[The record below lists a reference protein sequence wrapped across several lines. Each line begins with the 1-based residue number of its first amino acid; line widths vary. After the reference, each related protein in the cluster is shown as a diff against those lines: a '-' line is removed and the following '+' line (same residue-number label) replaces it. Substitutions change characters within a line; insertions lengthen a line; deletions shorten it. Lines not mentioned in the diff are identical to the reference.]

1 MRYTNQT
8 DMHIIRRAS
17 ADPSRRV
24 RRHLSGYGSFGAG
37 AAVGQTITGL
47 KAGTTAASVST
58 AVGVSVGSAIGAGAA
73 AGSVIPL
80 VGTAIGAIVG
90 LVASG
95 VLNRKKDPEDFNF
108 QQAMAIAAAHGP
120 QAVLDIGNK
129 YLVLAGLFDLHPDQI
144 KGNIPIYKKY
154 GRMGEYKFVT
164 DMCNL
169 IQSAANAGQ
178 ITANDTPQ
186 TVFNRIVQPW
196 INGFGFG
203 TMSDSNASMITYI
216 LLGMTAEYLA
226 GLQTQWYDVG
236 GRYPFGSLPPFS
248 LPAAAQPSQPQVT
261 ASPTPSPIAS
271 TPSPAQVQANQEL
284 QRWQSGIMPNMGDN
298 IHYAYNG
305 QSFLALPQVAMY
317 VEADPLT
324 HAWVVAIGGQKYVLN
339 GSILQAYTPPATQ
352 QSTQAVSATDTS
364 TGASIP
370 AQYLPAPTGGGGGYY
385 PAPTAATV
393 PTGVTAASTSPNTL
407 MEIGLGLAA
416 LVGVMYVMQH
426 RGHR

>member
-24 RRHLSGYGSFGAG
+24 RRHLGMGGFGAG
-37 AAVGQTITGL
+37 AAVGQAVTGL
-47 KAGTTAASVST
+47 KAGTTAASVSS
-58 AVGVSVGSAIGAGAA
+58 AIGVSVGSAIGAGAA
-73 AGSVIPL
+73 AGSVVPII
-80 VGTAIGAIVG
+80 GTAIGAIVG
-90 LVASG
+90 LIASG
-95 VLNRKKDPEDFNF
+95 VLNRKKDPEDYNF
-108 QQAMAIAAAHGP
+108 QQAMAISRSNGP

-154 GRMGEYKFVT
+154 GRMGEYRFVT
-164 DMCNL
+164 DMCNV

-196 INGFGFG
+196 INSFGFG
-203 TMSDSNASMITYI
+203 AMSDSNASMITYI

-261 ASPTPSPIAS
+261 ASPTPSPIPTTAS
-271 TPSPAQVQANQEL
+271 AQQVQTNTEL
-284 QRWQSGIMPNMGDN
+284 ARWQGGQIPSLGDP
-298 IHYAYNG
+298 IHYAWNG
-305 QSFLALPQVAMY
+305 SAFLALPQEALYMG
-317 VEADPLT
+317 ADPTT
-324 HAWVVAIGGQKYVLN
+324 HAWIVQIAGQKYALS
-339 GSILQAYTPPATQ
+339 GSTLQPYALTPQQTTQ
-352 QSTQAVSATDTS
+352 QVSASDTS

-370 AQYLPAPTGGGGGYY
+370 AQYIPASGGGGGYY
-385 PAPTAATV
+385 PAPSNVTPTSVTLPSTGLSTTEIALGIAAV
-393 PTGVTAASTSPNTL
+393 
-407 MEIGLGLAA
+407 LAA
-416 LVGVMYVMQH
+416 MYFMQH
-426 RGHR
+426 AGQRR